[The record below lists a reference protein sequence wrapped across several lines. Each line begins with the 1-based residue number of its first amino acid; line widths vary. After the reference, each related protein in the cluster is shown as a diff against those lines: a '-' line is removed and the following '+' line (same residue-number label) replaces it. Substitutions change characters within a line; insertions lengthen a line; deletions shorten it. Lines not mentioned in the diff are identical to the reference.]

1 MPSTKAP
8 SGWLDDVAAAAAW
21 GASPIVVTVGQDPS
35 ASEETARWLLTAV
48 PALGH
53 LRVEKV
59 PAAHVPAHMH
69 ERPHANSPTVF
80 VVDDASDGTAA
91 VLGERWR
98 TWNTARD
105 GIHESLR
112 CAGCRDSVV
121 LLVTSSRMPEI
132 AAVAPELLGAAQ
144 VITVTSEPFAIN
156 PTDSEQV
163 RGFRQAR
170 ADLEAK
176 YGMTTEELIGKLF
189 RREPVT
195 VPANDVRQWEAIAQA
210 LRNAEH
216 A

>member
-1 MPSTKAP
+1 
-8 SGWLDDVAAAAAW
+8 
-21 GASPIVVTVGQDPS
+21 
-35 ASEETARWLLTAV
+35 
-48 PALGH
+48 
-53 LRVEKV
+53 
-59 PAAHVPAHMH
+59 
-69 ERPHANSPTVF
+69 
-80 VVDDASDGTAA
+80 
-91 VLGERWR
+91 
-98 TWNTARD
+98 
-105 GIHESLR
+105 
-112 CAGCRDSVV
+112 
-121 LLVTSSRMPEI
+121 MPEI